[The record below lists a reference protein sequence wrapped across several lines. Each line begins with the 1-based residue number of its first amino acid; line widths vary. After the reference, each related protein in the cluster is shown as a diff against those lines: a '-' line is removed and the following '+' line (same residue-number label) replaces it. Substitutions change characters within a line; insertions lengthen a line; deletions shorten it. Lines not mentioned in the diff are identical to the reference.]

1 MVWIFLLRLMLRF
14 PDRCQTGHDLFT
26 THTAYNREFVRGW
39 VARETKG
46 QKLHNRKTV
55 ALPNTSLASL
65 DLVAG
70 EQFPPPREL
79 RTIDSGYERDNG
91 VEHRH
96 VVAHTPGNHV
106 LAMH

>member
-46 QKLHNRKTV
+46 QKLHNRK
-55 ALPNTSLASL
+55 SLSHSPTL
-65 DLVAG
+65 L
-70 EQFPPPREL
+70 
-79 RTIDSGYERDNG
+79 S
-91 VEHRH
+91 HRWIW
-96 VVAHTPGNHV
+96 
-106 LAMH
+106 